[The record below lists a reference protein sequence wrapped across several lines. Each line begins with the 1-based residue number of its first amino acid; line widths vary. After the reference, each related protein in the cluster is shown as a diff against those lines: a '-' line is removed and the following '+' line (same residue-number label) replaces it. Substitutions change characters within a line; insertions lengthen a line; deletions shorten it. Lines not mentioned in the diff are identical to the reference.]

1 MQCDFFA
8 CVCGFEALGNFDLL
22 AEFSYAQFFET
33 IAARFFGFLARRY
46 LANLQ
51 CYGSDFCREILEF

>member
-22 AEFSYAQFFET
+22 AEFSDARFFET
-33 IAARFFGFLARRY
+33 MAAGFWVFSAKVFGELTV
-46 LANLQ
+46 LWL
-51 CYGSDFCREILEF
+51 